1 MMVGSA
7 LQLAIMAV
15 AMSERMNWLREDL
28 ERQRHRLEEQVDE
41 RRLELA
47 KAHANLTKSQKQLAQ
62 SERMAALGDMVAG
75 IAHEI
80 NTPIGIGITASSR
93 MDEVIRDLE
102 NHLAQNTLKKS
113 SLVGG
118 LQTLREAED
127 IILNNLQRAAELIM
141 SFKQVSADQASGT
154 MRTFDLGHY
163 TRDILRGLETKIK
176 RSNVEVEQSIAE
188 KIRIFRTSRCLRSA
202 SYQLGSKLTSPRF
215 SWGGTMARLKSL
227 RPLKMEPLRG
237 FTKTMGTVSQKNSR
251 SAYLSRSIPPRVSE
265 GERAWV

>member
-28 ERQRHRLEEQVDE
+28 ERQRHQLEEQVDE

-102 NHLAQNTLKKS
+102 NHLAQNTLK
-113 SLVGG
+113 
-118 LQTLREAED
+118 
-127 IILNNLQRAAELIM
+127 ILAGRW
-141 SFKQVSADQASGT
+141 AS
-154 MRTFDLGHY
+154 
-163 TRDILRGLETKIK
+163 
-176 RSNVEVEQSIAE
+176 NPA
-188 KIRIFRTSRCLRSA
+188 
-202 SYQLGSKLTSPRF
+202 
-215 SWGGTMARLKSL
+215 
-227 RPLKMEPLRG
+227 
-237 FTKTMGTVSQKNSR
+237 
-251 SAYLSRSIPPRVSE
+251 
-265 GERAWV
+265 

>member
-1 MMVGSA
+1 
-7 LQLAIMAV
+7 
-15 AMSERMNWLREDL
+15 MNW
-28 ERQRHRLEEQVDE
+28 Q
-41 RRLELA
+41 

-93 MDEVIRDLE
+93 MDEVIRELE
-102 NHLAQNTLKKS
+102 NHLANNTLKKS

-154 MRTFDLGHY
+154 MRTFDLGLY

-176 RSNVEVEQSIAE
+176 RSNIDVEQSIAE
-188 KIRIFRTSRCLRSA
+188 KIRIFGPAAPMLSCSQTWFRIHCFMVSTVATTARSKSQRHSRT
-202 SYQLGSKLTSPRF
+202 
-215 SWGGTMARLKSL
+215 AR
-227 RPLKMEPLRG
+227 
-237 FTKTMGTVSQKNSR
+237 
-251 SAYLSRSIPPRVSE
+251 
-265 GERAWV
+265 